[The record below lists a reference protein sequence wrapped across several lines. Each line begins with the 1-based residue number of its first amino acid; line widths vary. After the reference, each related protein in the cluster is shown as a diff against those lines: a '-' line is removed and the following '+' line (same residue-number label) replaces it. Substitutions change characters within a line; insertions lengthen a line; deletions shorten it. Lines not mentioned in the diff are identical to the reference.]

1 MKNKFKRTFSL
12 TLFLLL
18 FIGILLTSNWV
29 LLQTSLACF
38 WFLCSAFMLLN
49 VGYIGQTTRKTKSWT
64 KKALYSALGLS
75 LLMLLLSTHETGLS
89 TGGEVPT
96 SVMYDSRPI
105 PITIAEKHYMLTVSE
120 RTTMVMTIRYNV
132 YQRKKIFYTRIN
144 TTPYIVASTSTRL
157 TKNYV
162 WIFKNIIVKNQD
174 IKLNRNNQLMNWS
187 SQPWNS
193 DITKHP

>member
-1 MKNKFKRTFSL
+1 MKNKFKCTFSL

-96 SVMYDSRPI
+96 SVM
-105 PITIAEKHYMLTVSE
+105 
-120 RTTMVMTIRYNV
+120 
-132 YQRKKIFYTRIN
+132 
-144 TTPYIVASTSTRL
+144 
-157 TKNYV
+157 
-162 WIFKNIIVKNQD
+162 
-174 IKLNRNNQLMNWS
+174 
-187 SQPWNS
+187 
-193 DITKHP
+193 